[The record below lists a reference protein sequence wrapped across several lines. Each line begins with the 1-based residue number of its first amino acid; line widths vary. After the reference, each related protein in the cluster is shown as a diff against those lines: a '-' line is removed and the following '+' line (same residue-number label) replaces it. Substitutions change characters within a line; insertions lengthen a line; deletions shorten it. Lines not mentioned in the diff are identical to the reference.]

1 MHCDYYDAGLCRSC
15 TRMNEPYPA
24 QLADKQER
32 LRQLLAPHRPE
43 AWLEP
48 VPSPESGFRNKAK
61 MVVSG
66 TVERPL
72 LGILDRD
79 GHGIDLTGCGLY
91 PPQLLAAMPALRR
104 IIGELGLTPYDVP
117 ARRGEL
123 KHLLLTISPD
133 GELLLRF
140 VLRSKKHLVPLKRGL
155 ARILELLPAA
165 RVVSVNIQ
173 REHQAILEGP
183 EEITLTEQATLP
195 MRLNGIPLA
204 LRPQGFFQTNSHI
217 AAALYRQGA
226 DWFAHSGAGGL
237 WDLYCGVGGFALHA
251 ARRVPGAR
259 VLGLEI
265 SEQAVAAAGGP
276 HAVLRTAWVYAAEG
290 NNFVRT
296 MLRLMGERDELR
308 VLGGIRHGST
318 IGSPIALQIGNS
330 EWPKW
335 STVMSAD
342 PVDPNDLLID
352 AGTGD
357 EREIARNRP
366 LTRPRPGHA
375 DLPGMLKY
383 DLPEARPVLERAS
396 ARERPSART

>member
-104 IIGELGLTPYDVP
+104 IIGEFGLTPYDVP

-155 ARILELLPAA
+155 PRILELLPAA

-226 DWFAHSGAGGL
+226 EWFADSGAGSL

-265 SEQAVAAAGGP
+265 SEQAVAAA
-276 HAVLRTAWVYAAEG
+276 RITA
-290 NNFVRT
+290 
-296 MLRLMGERDELR
+296 
-308 VLGGIRHGST
+308 
-318 IGSPIALQIGNS
+318 
-330 EWPKW
+330 
-335 STVMSAD
+335 
-342 PVDPNDLLID
+342 
-352 AGTGD
+352 
-357 EREIARNRP
+357 
-366 LTRPRPGHA
+366 A
-375 DLPGMLKY
+375 DLGLERVRFTAG
-383 DLPEARPVLERAS
+383 DATGIATGIAAGAGRRAPEALVVNPPRRGLGPELAAWIEESGIPTVIYSSCHAPSLVRDLSAMPSLSVRRARLFDMFPQTDHAETMVLLSR
-396 ARERPSART
+396 R